1 MSGGRA
7 PTLTTSRGTNS
18 QLTGCETLLAAP
30 NIQNWGESMPSSATL
45 ALTAAEAMRGLDVFL
60 PGELAKF

>member
-1 MSGGRA
+1 
-7 PTLTTSRGTNS
+7 
-18 QLTGCETLLAAP
+18 
-30 NIQNWGESMPSSATL
+30 MPSSATL